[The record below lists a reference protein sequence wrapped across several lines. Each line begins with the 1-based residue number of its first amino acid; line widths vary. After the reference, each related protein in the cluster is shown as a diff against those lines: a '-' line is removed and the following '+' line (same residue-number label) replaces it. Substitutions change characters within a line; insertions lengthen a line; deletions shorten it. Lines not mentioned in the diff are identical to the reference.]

1 LAGPTAYRLAYQRP
15 GPLGTLAIVEQKLG
29 DTETMAFVRGS
40 SILQSGI
47 LDKRKQKNN
56 AEENGEMISESGNRT
71 VPKVGS
77 RRSHKRY
84 HSIKVIVDD
93 DKRAGR

>member
-1 LAGPTAYRLAYQRP
+1 VRQLSNAAEESIRSSFS
-15 GPLGTLAIVEQKLG
+15 IVEQKLG
-29 DTETMAFVRGS
+29 DTETMTFVRGS

-56 AEENGEMISESGNRT
+56 PEEKGEMISEAGNRT
-71 VPKVGS
+71 VPKVGN

-84 HSIKVIVDD
+84 HSIKGTVDD

>member
-15 GPLGTLAIVEQKLG
+15 GPLGTLARVEQKLG

-56 AEENGEMISESGNRT
+56 PEENGEMIDIRIRKSNSAESGKSSLT
-71 VPKVGS
+71 QKVS
-77 RRSHKRY
+77 
-84 HSIKVIVDD
+84 
-93 DKRAGR
+93 